1 MIQRVGL
8 EGIRTKADSDT
19 SRGNTFY
26 KTFSNITIRNNYLED
41 IAGDRIVL
49 SEAKSGGVVEGNV
62 AVRMCNADYGT
73 QNYAGVWAM
82 SVDDGLFQ
90 YNEVYGIKYGFNDA
104 EAYDVDMQSN
114 NVIYQYN
121 YSHHN
126 TGGFYCLCLI
136 KNSVIRYNISANDG
150 GGNRGTGK
158 DNPGGAGGYNYK
170 EQKHFPLLGE
180 K

>member
-1 MIQRVGL
+1 MGIVLGSWFDENGNVVTAANDHRTTTGIDRLIQRVGL

-26 KTFSNITIRNNYLED
+26 KTFSNITIRNNYLEYCWRQD
-41 IAGDRIVL
+41 CLVKPKVAVSSR
-49 SEAKSGGVVEGNV
+49 NV
-62 AVRMCNADYGT
+62 AVECAMPIMT

-121 YSHHN
+121 YS
-126 TGGFYCLCLI
+126 
-136 KNSVIRYNISANDG
+136 S
-150 GGNRGTGK
+150 
-158 DNPGGAGGYNYK
+158 
-170 EQKHFPLLGE
+170 
-180 K
+180 

>member
-1 MIQRVGL
+1 
-8 EGIRTKADSDT
+8 
-19 SRGNTFY
+19 
-26 KTFSNITIRNNYLED
+26 
-41 IAGDRIVL
+41 
-49 SEAKSGGVVEGNV
+49 
-62 AVRMCNADYGT
+62 MCNADYGT

-90 YNEVYGIKYGFNDA
+90 YNEVCGIKYGFNDA

-170 EQKHFPLLGE
+170 EQSIFHYWVKNDGAAMPTIHNNTIYVGDGISTSLFGE
-180 K
+180 GNSSDNSGTVANFTIIFYTKKVPDN

>member
-1 MIQRVGL
+1 MQCRL
-8 EGIRTKADSDT
+8 WYTKL
-19 SRGNTFY
+19 RG
-26 KTFSNITIRNNYLED
+26 RL
-41 IAGDRIVL
+41 
-49 SEAKSGGVVEGNV
+49 GNV
-62 AVRMCNADYGT
+62 C
-73 QNYAGVWAM
+73 
-82 SVDDGLFQ
+82 DDGLFQ

-150 GGNRGTGK
+150 GGNREQVKTIQ
-158 DNPGGAGGYNYK
+158 AEGGYNYK
-170 EQKHFPLLGE
+170 EQSIFHYWVKNDGAAMPTIHNNTIYVGDGISTSLFGE
-180 K
+180 GNSSDNSGTVANFTIIFYTKKVPDN